1 MRDDLIN
8 YSLQCDA
15 GHQFEGWFASSADFD
30 RQSEAGYVSCA
41 HCQSKSVSKLLMAPN
56 VTTGRQKDRTQA
68 VVMDNVRRD
77 MMDKLKEA
85 VREVRANA
93 EDVGEKFPEEA
104 RKIHYGEVEAR
115 GIMGRAS
122 LEEAQALTEEGI
134 EISALPDLP
143 EDAN

>member
-1 MRDDLIN
+1 
-8 YSLQCDA
+8 
-15 GHQFEGWFASSADFD
+15 
-30 RQSEAGYVSCA
+30 
-41 HCQSKSVSKLLMAPN
+41 
-56 VTTGRQKDRTQA
+56 
-68 VVMDNVRRD
+68 
-77 MMDKLKEA
+77 
-85 VREVRANA
+85 VRANA

-104 RKIHYGEVEAR
+104 RKIHYGEAEAR